1 MANVLAG
8 KKAYLGGPIEQ
19 CNAKENW
26 RPPVMETLKT
36 KFGIDVFDPFSDPKQ
51 QWVNALNEAKAAH
64 DYETIRTITKRFVKK
79 DLQIVQKAELH
90 VAYIPRG
97 VPTTGTVHEI
107 VVSNQC
113 KNPILLVCPEG
124 KIHVP
129 LWYWGFIPHK
139 HFFGSWEEMYA
150 YLAEVEDGKH
160 TDEFLWSY
168 IYGLV

>member
-1 MANVLAG
+1 MSFLKG
-8 KKAYLGGPIEQ
+8 KKCYLGGPIEQ
-19 CNAKENW
+19 CNAKVNW
-26 RPPVMETLKT
+26 RPPVMAALSE

-51 QWVNALNEAKAAH
+51 QWVGALQQAKK
-64 DYETIRTITKRFVKK
+64 DNDLETIHKITKKFVKK

-90 VAYIPRG
+90 VAYVPKG

-124 KIHVP
+124 KIEVP
-129 LWYWGFIPHK
+129 LWYWGFIPSK
-139 HFFGSWEEMYA
+139 HFFGSWEEMYT
-150 YLAEVEDGKH
+150 YLEEVNRGDHK
-160 TDEFLWSY
+160 DEFLWSY